1 MGKVLSFPKEKTKR
15 VHLLQKLEARRLFYS
30 FSVFSVIVM
39 AIVIGEKLNSMS
51 RPRYVFAVNYDQNAK
66 LNRAVASQENV
77 EFVEDIRWG
86 QKIVQHLN
94 ESGIDTNREPAAIG
108 TSPDQYDQL
117 RYGELAGKY
126 RLTGT
131 QGQKI
136 SEIEFVES
144 EQVSETPIHLRNREK
159 FLTEHRELLAIPFAS
174 ARNTRG
180 LPYWLGTRRC
190 RTRSFARDVWSRRR
204 PVHGSQG
211 CLRTWRCLRPSI
223 LRFFCS
229 YLHTYHRA
237 VSSVCV
243 FFGFPTV
250 FGNRC
255 RLTTRP

>member
-66 LNRAVASQENV
+66 FNRAVASQENV
-77 EFVEDIRWG
+77 EFIEDIRWG

-144 EQVSETPIHLRNREK
+144 EQVSETPIRLRNREK
-159 FLTEHRELLAIPFAS
+159 FLTEHRELLAIPFAKTEVEKSS
-174 ARNTRG
+174 AQSEVYKLLSPQG
-180 LPYWLGTRRC
+180 QLLGKA
-190 RTRSFARDVWSRRR
+190 SFQMDES
-204 PVHGSQG
+204 G
-211 CLRTWRCLRPSI
+211 
-223 LRFFCS
+223 RFIS
-229 YLHTYHRA
+229 LK
-237 VSSVCV
+237 V
-243 FFGFPTV
+243 GE
-250 FGNRC
+250 N
-255 RLTTRP
+255 